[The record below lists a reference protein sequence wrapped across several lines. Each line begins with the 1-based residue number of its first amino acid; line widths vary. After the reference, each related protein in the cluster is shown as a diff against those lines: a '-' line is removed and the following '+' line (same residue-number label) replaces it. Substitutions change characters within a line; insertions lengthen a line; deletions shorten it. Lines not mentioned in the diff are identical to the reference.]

1 MNLSGT
7 LNITPKLLEV
17 KRKRYESFKLLTDAL
32 ERCETNSIQFGE
44 ILNVLN
50 NKQHG
55 LFSTLDSV
63 YELQDEIDRL
73 KDFSVVDEKIEEIYL
88 EMFSIW
94 EDKRKILDYK
104 WTSIYINI
112 EK

>member
-63 YELQDEIDRL
+63 YELQDEIR
-73 KDFSVVDEKIEEIYL
+73 I
-88 EMFSIW
+88 
-94 EDKRKILDYK
+94 
-104 WTSIYINI
+104 INEAQALLI
-112 EK
+112 SKVGTHVK

>member
-63 YELQDEIDRL
+63 YELQDEIR
-73 KDFSVVDEKIEEIYL
+73 V
-88 EMFSIW
+88 
-94 EDKRKILDYK
+94 
-104 WTSIYINI
+104 INEAQALLI
-112 EK
+112 SKGGTHVK

>member
-63 YELQDEIDRL
+63 YELQDEIR
-73 KDFSVVDEKIEEIYL
+73 V
-88 EMFSIW
+88 
-94 EDKRKILDYK
+94 
-104 WTSIYINI
+104 INEAQALLI
-112 EK
+112 SKVGTHVK

>member
-32 ERCETNSIQFGE
+32 ERCETNSIQFCE

-63 YELQDEIDRL
+63 YELQDEIR
-73 KDFSVVDEKIEEIYL
+73 V
-88 EMFSIW
+88 
-94 EDKRKILDYK
+94 
-104 WTSIYINI
+104 INEAQALLI
-112 EK
+112 SKVGTHVK

>member
-1 MNLSGT
+1 MNLSSI

-63 YELQDEIDRL
+63 YELQDEIR
-73 KDFSVVDEKIEEIYL
+73 V
-88 EMFSIW
+88 
-94 EDKRKILDYK
+94 
-104 WTSIYINI
+104 INEAQALLI
-112 EK
+112 SKVGTHVK